1 MTIRLDRTG
10 LVAGHKNPEAAAVA
24 AEISTYLT
32 ETLGMST
39 TWGVEV
45 GGPVGTLHWYIDF
58 VNMADLEAGLT
69 KSMTDAG
76 YIEII
81 ARAADLFIEGRTED
95 SIVYMM

>member
-10 LVAGHKNPEAAAVA
+10 LVAGHRDPEAAASA

-32 ETLGMST
+32 EKLDMPT

-58 VNMADLEAGLT
+58 ANMAELEAGLA
-69 KSMTDAG
+69 KSMTDPG
-76 YIEII
+76 YIEVI
-81 ARAADLFIEGRTED
+81 AKAADLFIEGRTED
-95 SIVYMM
+95 SIIFMM

>member
-1 MTIRLDRTG
+1 MTIRLDRTA
-10 LVAGHKNPEAAAVA
+10 LVAGHKNPQAAASA

-32 ETLGMST
+32 EKLDLPT

-58 VNMADLEAGLT
+58 VDMADLEAGLA
-69 KSMTDAG
+69 KSMTDRG
-76 YIEII
+76 YIEVI

-95 SIVYMM
+95 SIIQLM